1 MRNKNWILEIRNWKL
16 DCEAGCLTSNLQSP
30 ISNFQ
35 SPTSNLHTRTP
46 RQRIRLLLLR
56 LIPYL
61 TWPLKLRRSHPFIRF
76 PSVDRILLIR
86 PDHLGDLL
94 FTTPAIRLL
103 REAFPQARITC
114 LVGPWSKAVIE
125 NNPHVDEISLCP
137 FPGFTRRK
145 KRSFLEPYVILLQ
158 YARQLRQKGFDLAIV
173 LRFDHWWGALLAY
186 LAGIPRRVG
195 YDVAEVRPFLTDI
208 VPYSSGRH
216 EVEQNLTLVERV
228 SSFGF
233 RVSGCRWRVG
243 LWPLEFHL
251 TAEDEGFAKGYL
263 AGHGVGDGDLLI
275 GIHPGAGAPVK
286 LWRNEAWAQVADTLA
301 QRHGAK
307 VILTGSTKEAPLCR
321 AIADEMASKPIVA
334 AGETSL
340 GGLAAIMAR
349 CQLVLGV
356 DSGPL
361 HLAVALGTP
370 TVHLFGPVDSHAFGP
385 WGDPAHHIAVTSEMD
400 CIPCNRLDYSPTEL
414 HQHPCVRNIT
424 VEQVLEAVERLI
436 RVQKASATRACATNQ
451 IGGATCPRTG

>member
-1 MRNKNWILEIRNWKL
+1 MEIGSQDR
-16 DCEAGCLTSNLQSP
+16 E
-30 ISNFQ
+30 
-35 SPTSNLHTRTP
+35 SNLHTRTP

-61 TWPLKLRRSHPFIRF
+61 TWPLKLRRRHPLIVRLSAHDEVRS
-76 PSVDRILLIR
+76 PSVDRIVLIR

-103 REAFPQARITC
+103 REAFPQARITY

-125 NNPHVDEISLCP
+125 NNPHIDEIALCP
-137 FPGFTRRK
+137 FPGFTRQE
-145 KRSFLEPYVILLQ
+145 KRSALEPYVTLFR
-158 YARQLRQKGFDLAIV
+158 YARRLRREGFDLAIV

-186 LAGIPRRVG
+186 LAGIPHRVG
-195 YDVAEVRPFLTDI
+195 YDVAEVRPFLTDV
-208 VPYSSGRH
+208 VPYSSERH
-216 EVEQNLTLVERV
+216 EVEQNLALVERV
-228 SSFGF
+228 SSFEF
-233 RVSGCRWRVG
+233 RVSGCRPVLSHALSVIEGLAEGSRVG
-243 LWPLEFHL
+243 RWPLEFHL
-251 TAEDEGFAKGYL
+251 TAEDEEFAEDYL

-286 LWRNEAWAQVADTLA
+286 LWRNQAWTQAADALA
-301 QRHGAK
+301 QRYGAR
-307 VILTGSTKEAPLCR
+307 VILTGSAEESPLCK
-321 AIADEMASKPIVA
+321 AIAEQMTTKPIVA

-349 CQLVLGV
+349 CRLVLGV

-370 TVHLFGPVDSHAFGP
+370 TVHLFGPVDSRAFGP
-385 WGDPAHHIAVTSEMD
+385 WGDPAHNIVVTSEMD
-400 CIPCNRLDYSPTEL
+400 CIPCNHLDYAPAEL

-424 VEQVLEAVERLI
+424 VEQVLEAAERAGSL
-436 RVQKASATRACATNQ
+436 
-451 IGGATCPRTG
+451 